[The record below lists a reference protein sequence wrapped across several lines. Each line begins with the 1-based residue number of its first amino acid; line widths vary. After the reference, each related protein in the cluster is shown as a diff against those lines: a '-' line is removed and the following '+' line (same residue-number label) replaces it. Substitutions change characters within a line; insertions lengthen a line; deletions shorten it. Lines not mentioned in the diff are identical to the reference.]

1 MTTKNTVALTAVLT
15 ISGITTTQAENI
27 ETNDSVFDNVTLK
40 NVSIVGTKVNKHNL
54 TQIGRAH
61 V

>member
-1 MTTKNTVALTAVLT
+1 MKTKKTVALTAVFT
-15 ISGITTTQAENI
+15 ISGITTTQAGNI

-40 NVSIVGTKVNKHNL
+40 NVSIVGTKE
-54 TQIGRAH
+54 IGRAH